1 MAARDDFS
9 IPAYAI
15 DWLRGLGY
23 EPYTAMQ
30 GDIADWWGW
39 FTARAGWYDQTGWD
53 SANRRKVRYRKYTL
67 RPARRVCREW
77 ASLMFDDGTRLVA
90 DKEEAAAW
98 LRTWAA
104 STGFVSAARECT
116 ERAFALGTGALALWF
131 DVPADA
137 SVPVSMRARR
147 YDARMV
153 LPLSWDD
160 DGCTEC
166 AFVTRAH
173 VKGRPCTQVSAHVVG
188 SGGYEIRTALFDA
201 SGREVA
207 ADGVLD
213 RFETMQPSPTFC
225 LISPAIDNVVADCSP
240 MGQSVFEDARDAV
253 KAVDDAFDALVR
265 EVLVSKPRVFMDDM
279 LIHPVGADGKK
290 VAVPSAPEET
300 VIHSVMSASGGDLI
314 KTFQPEIRA
323 DQLRR
328 MLDTALAEL
337 GDLTGFGQQYFTLER
352 SGGPKTAT
360 EVSADSSALMRNL
373 RKHEAAAGA
382 GVSRLLGAAMACA
395 RTVCGQKVEEGAAAA
410 VAWDDSI
417 VEDTASEKTQM
428 QAEIAAGICA
438 PWEYRQRF
446 YGETEQNARS
456 RASEA
461 SGGIGAGD
469 GRNAPQEPP
478 QIDAGA
484 F

>member
-9 IPAYAI
+9 APAYAL
-15 DWLRGLGY
+15 DWLKGLGY

-30 GDIADWWGW
+30 GDIADWWDW

-53 SANRRKVRYRKYTL
+53 SANRKKVRYRKYSL

-90 DKEEAAAW
+90 DGERAAAW
-98 LRTWAA
+98 LQAWAA
-104 STGFVSAARECT
+104 STGFIAAARECT

-131 DVPADA
+131 DVPGDA
-137 SVPVSMRARR
+137 SRPVAMRARR

-160 DGCTEC
+160 DACTEC

-173 VKGRPCTQVSAHVVG
+173 VKGRPCTQVSAHVAG
-188 SGGYEIRTALFDA
+188 ESGYEIRTALFDA
-201 SGREVA
+201 AGREVEA
-207 ADGVLD
+207 GGVIA
-213 RFETMQPSPTFC
+213 RFETMQPNPTFC

-253 KAVDDAFDALVR
+253 KAVDDAFDTLVR
-265 EVLVSKPRVFMDDM
+265 EMLVSKPRVFMDDM
-279 LIHPVGADGKK
+279 LINPVDADGRK

-300 VIHSVMSASGGDLI
+300 VIRSVMSASGGDLI
-314 KTFQPEIRA
+314 KTFQPDIRA

-373 RKHEAAAGA
+373 RKHESAAGE
-382 GVSRLLGAAMACA
+382 GISRLLGAAMACA
-395 RTVCGQKVEEGAAAA
+395 RTVCGQQVEEGAAAS
-410 VAWDDSI
+410 VSWDDSI
-417 VEDTASEKTQM
+417 VEDTPAEKTQM
-428 QAEIAAGICA
+428 QAEVAAGICA
-438 PWEYRQRF
+438 PWEYRKRF
-446 YGETEQNARS
+446 YGETDQEARE
-456 RASEA
+456 RAAEA
-461 SGGIGAGD
+461 SMGTGAGFEP
-469 GRNAPQEPP
+469 NAPQTPP
-478 QIDAGA
+478 QIEIGA
-484 F
+484 L